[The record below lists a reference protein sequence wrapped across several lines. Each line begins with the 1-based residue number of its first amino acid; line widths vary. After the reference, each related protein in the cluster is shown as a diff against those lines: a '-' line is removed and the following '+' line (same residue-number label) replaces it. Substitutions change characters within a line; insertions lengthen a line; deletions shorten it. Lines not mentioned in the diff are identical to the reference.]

1 MSETRPPHHP
11 TPLVIVHKDPF
22 TLVTTLLAAALNLTS
37 VLLVLFGVM
46 GKIDREIDHVK
57 DGQRATEALRE
68 EAVKNRDRIEVTRD
82 TVRRVRVE
90 VERQREAMEKLAEA
104 LKAKQ
109 DKDEGCDR

>member
-22 TLVTTLLAAALNLTS
+22 TLVTTLLAAALNMAS
-37 VLLVLFGVM
+37 VFLVLFGVM
-46 GKIDREIDHVK
+46 GKIDRGIEHVR
-57 DGQRATEALRE
+57 DGRRATEALRE
-68 EAVKNRDRIEVTRD
+68 ETVKNRDRIEVTRD